1 MTDAEIKW
9 RIELLEKAI
18 KEATR
23 PGVFIL
29 NQEVVSCR
37 EEILELRKKC
47 SHSIIEDEICQI
59 CGEDWS
65 KN

>member
-1 MTDAEIKW
+1 MTDAEIKR

-18 KEATR
+18 KEASQ
-23 PGVFIL
+23 PGVFTL
-29 NQEVVSCR
+29 NKEIVSCR
-37 EEILELRKKC
+37 EKILELRKEC

-65 KN
+65 KD